1 MSKVIANP
9 TRLQYLTVC
18 GGLPHPYHGERKAND
33 FSEREKREIEQVIKV
48 LSDKSSW
55 WFQNK
60 FMGVWG
66 LFPLSEDGVM
76 TVNVE
81 KDEVYTSP
89 THLLE
94 KIVKDIWNAIGSPT
108 IMKED
113 DGSLSFYVEHGVWPY
128 LAEDRKTGTLLVEDR
143 IIDIDHVR
151 GLVEDRLSDIMTWF
165 WNQPAFA
172 VVRMVR
178 DFIEHIN
185 TCGFDEAV
193 ATKLGFMRKVVHP
206 WADEDWGATSAIADY
221 PYDGAT
227 KKEETEE

>member
-1 MSKVIANP
+1 MRKVIANP

-18 GGLPHPYHGERKAND
+18 GGLPRQEVERKAND
-33 FSEREKREIEQVIKV
+33 FSEREKREIELVSKV
-48 LSDKSSW
+48 LGASW

-66 LFPLSEDGVM
+66 LFPLSEDCIL
-76 TVNVE
+76 TVSVE
-81 KDEVYTSP
+81 KGEVYTSP

-113 DGSLSFYVEHGVWPY
+113 DGSLSFCVEHGVWPY
-128 LAEDRKTGTLLVEDR
+128 LAEDRKTWTLLVEDR

-151 GLVEDRLSDIMTWF
+151 RLVEDRLSDIMTWF
-165 WNQPAFA
+165 WNRPAFA

-178 DFIEHIN
+178 DLIEHID

-193 ATKLGFMRKVVHP
+193 TKKLCFMRRVVHP

-221 PYDGAT
+221 PYDGAP